1 MVTFVII
8 GLGLLWMVIFMSI
21 THKTELQILY
31 FCIKEDG
38 IVKGIMSKKLLMHS
52 LPNDAKVF
60 NNQLQCHTY
69 KDFIS
74 SKGGKVL
81 VEMVL
86 NEKGGFNG

>member
-52 LPNDAKVF
+52 LSIDTKIF
-60 NNQLQCHTY
+60 NNQLQYHTY

-86 NEKGGFNG
+86 NEKGSFNG